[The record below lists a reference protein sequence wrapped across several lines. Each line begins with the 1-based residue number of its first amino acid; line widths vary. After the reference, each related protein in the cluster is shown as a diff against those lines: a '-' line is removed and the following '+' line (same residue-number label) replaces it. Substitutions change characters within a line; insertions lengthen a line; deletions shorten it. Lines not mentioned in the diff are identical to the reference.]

1 MADPASCLSVSGLG
15 VEIIEVGL
23 RLVSIA
29 ERPHILPFAVCS
41 NAWQTFLSV
50 PACFSD

>member
-29 ERPHILPFAVCS
+29 ERPTHYHLLFAAMRGKRS
-41 NAWQTFLSV
+41 FLCLL
-50 PACFSD
+50 AF